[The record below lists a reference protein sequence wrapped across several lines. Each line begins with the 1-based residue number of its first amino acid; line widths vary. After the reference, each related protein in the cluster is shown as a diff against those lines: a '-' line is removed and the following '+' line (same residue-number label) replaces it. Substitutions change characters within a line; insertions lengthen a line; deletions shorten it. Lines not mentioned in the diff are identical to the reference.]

1 MPSRSTVIGLT
12 LAADVVGSTLIVFV
26 LPAAWSTRVILVAVW
41 LAVTNAASRLYLR
54 RTHGA

>member
-1 MPSRSTVIGLT
+1 MRSRSTVIGLT